1 MNDEPGKLTRYSV
14 FSKDFQRKKGEFKEL
29 VRTKENKITVRIG
42 QNRTHLDMGK
52 RTDGEKKKKHRIG
65 DAVVNRFYPL

>member
-1 MNDEPGKLTRYSV
+1 MNDEPVKLTRYSV

-42 QNRTHLDMGK
+42 QNRTH
-52 RTDGEKKKKHRIG
+52 RYGEE
-65 DAVVNRFYPL
+65 N